1 MTDSASVSKPEDSGQ
16 SNLNRAA
23 RRRAARGDMNNPL
36 SEEQQREQV
45 REAGKGLAQ
54 LFKGREQPYTPVT
67 KSLDQIGL
75 EPRIMDVMIGEEPVQ
90 CFVIPCQELVYKEWQ
105 HMTGAQYTSTANGE
119 AAGE

>member
-1 MTDSASVSKPEDSGQ
+1 MTDSASVSRPEDSGQ